1 LLRTIHRNPLFHA
14 IGANHRGFGSSPRT
28 LALLS
33 CLIVLIVALGAVSL
47 GFTSSL
53 RGAFPSKQF
62 ITPKATP
69 QGNLLVRAS
78 YASGAPVSNATVLT
92 RNLASSVIFP
102 LPYHTDA
109 AGELS
114 LSEPPGQYGI
124 TVKNDQ
130 FQSTTQLQVSE
141 NTTTLLEVNVN
152 QTIRA
157 SVFNELR
164 TTGTSGFAPPW
175 DQVVVAIPANSVYY
189 HPGDSVFIQRF
200 LGTNNGVFSAMI
212 LPGPNGSFIIV
223 QNNNLPINES
233 VSFFRLGN
241 VPNNP
246 EIKADVVSSD
256 LRVEN
261 QAGLLWLTL
270 QISSFLPLDLSP
282 GLQLVTYSAS
292 TQVSTIAS

>member
-1 LLRTIHRNPLFHA
+1 LEQND
-14 IGANHRGFGSSPRT
+14 RGFGSNPRT
-28 LALLS
+28 LALLG
-33 CLIVLIVALGAVSL
+33 CLIVLTVALGAVSL
-47 GFTSSL
+47 GYTSSL
-53 RGAFPSKQF
+53 RGAFPSKDL
-62 ITPKATP
+62 ITPKAQP
-69 QGNLLVRAS
+69 QGNLLVRAF

-109 AGELS
+109 TGELT
-114 LSEPPGQYGI
+114 LQEPPGQYGV

-130 FQSTTQLQVSE
+130 FQSSTQLQVSE
-141 NTTTLLEVNVN
+141 GNTTILDVNVS

-175 DQVVVAIPANSVYY
+175 EQVVMAIPANSSFY
-189 HPGDSVFIQRF
+189 HTGDIVFIQRF
-200 LGTNNGVFSAMI
+200 LAINGGLYFGTP
-212 LPGPNGSFIIV
+212 LPGPNGSLFLIV
-223 QNNNLPINES
+223 QNRNLPINES

-246 EIKADVVSSD
+246 EIKADVITSD

-261 QAGLLWLTL
+261 QTGLLWLTL
-270 QISSFLPLDLSP
+270 QTDSFLPLDVSP

-292 TQVSTIAS
+292 TQVSTLAI

>member
-1 LLRTIHRNPLFHA
+1 MLTI
-14 IGANHRGFGSSPRT
+14 
-28 LALLS
+28 
-33 CLIVLIVALGAVSL
+33 ALGAVSL

-53 RGAFPSKQF
+53 RGAFQSKEN
-62 ITPKATP
+62 ITPKAQP
-69 QGNLLVRAS
+69 QGNLMVRAF
-78 YASGAPVSNATVLT
+78 YASGAPVTNATVLT

-109 AGELS
+109 SGELT
-114 LSEPPGQYGI
+114 LLEPPGQYGV

-130 FQSTTQLQVSE
+130 FQSSTILQVSE
-141 NTTTLLEVNVN
+141 GNTTQLDVNVS

-175 DQVVVAIPANSVYY
+175 EQVVVAIPANSVFYR
-189 HPGDSVFIQRF
+189 PGDTVFIQRF
-200 LGTNNGVFSAMI
+200 LSLNGGQFYVTT
-212 LPGPNGSFIIV
+212 LPGPNGSFIVV
-223 QNNNLPINES
+223 QTVPINES
-233 VSFFRLGN
+233 VTFFRFGN

-256 LRVEN
+256 LRVEK
-261 QAGLLWLTL
+261 QTGLLWLTL
-270 QISSFLPLDLSP
+270 QIGSFLPLDLSP

-292 TQVSTIAS
+292 TQVSTRAG